1 MDGEMEKLIDKAKET
16 CLRNRPVERG
26 ILLRLLDLDPRS
38 EECGYL
44 GRSAREV
51 SDVVTK
57 NIAAVGSS
65 IGIDLVPCSM
75 SCSFCA
81 LGKKWRLVDKE
92 YVLSDETVIG
102 LIRDVY
108 LRGYSKFTLRTTE
121 FYDFEK
127 LCGLGRR
134 IRTEIPGRYILTV
147 NTGELTLNM
156 AESLRSAGF
165 DAAYHTL
172 RLREGID
179 TPIRPEARIATMEA
193 IRKSGL
199 ALGCGL
205 DPIGTEHTNEEIVDR
220 LELFR
225 TLGPMSVCVMKRINV
240 KGTPVGDMEEVSDDR
255 IAQIV
260 AVTRMAGGGIWTN
273 VAVHPP
279 ILKGLEWGA
288 NIITVETG
296 ANPRKDK
303 HDVGTWEIFDQE
315 TAKRMAL
322 DAGYSVR

>member
-1 MDGEMEKLIDKAKET
+1 MDREMEKLINEAKET
-16 CLRNRPVERG
+16 CLNGQPIRRRT
-26 ILLRLLDLDPRS
+26 LLRLLELDPES
-38 EECGYL
+38 EECKYL

-51 SDVVTK
+51 SDAVSK

-65 IGIDLVPCSM
+65 VGIDLVPCSM

-81 LGKKWRLVDKE
+81 LGKKWGLIDKE
-92 YVLSDETVIG
+92 YVLSDETVID

-108 LRGYSKFTLRTTE
+108 LRGYGKFTLRTTE
-121 FYDFEK
+121 FYDLEK
-127 LCGLGRR
+127 LCNLGRR
-134 IRTEIPGRYILTV
+134 IRTEIPGNYILTV
-147 NTGELTLNM
+147 NTGELTLSM
-156 AESLRSAGF
+156 AECLHSAGF

-172 RLREGID
+172 RLRESID
-179 TPIRPEARIATMEA
+179 TPIRPETRIATMKA

-199 ALGCGL
+199 MLGCGL
-205 DPIGTEHTNEEIVDR
+205 DPVGIEHTNEEIVDR

-240 KGTPVGDMEEVSDDR
+240 KGTPVGDMEEVSNER

-260 AVTRMAGGGIWTN
+260 AVTRIAGGGIWTN

-288 NIITVETG
+288 NIVTVETG

-315 TAKRMAL
+315 TAKGML
-322 DAGYSVR
+322 IDAGYNVR